1 MKKKNRN
8 WFCNL
13 AAAFRRAAGARRKI
27 QNRHT
32 KGGRMGWRLQG
43 LGGGAKKKKRTERST
58 ATAGRRRPGYLSYG
72 NRPKMIDRINMKMID
87 RECS

>member
-8 WFCNL
+8 WFRNL

-32 KGGRMGWRLQG
+32 KGRMGWGLQG
-43 LGGGAKKKKRTERST
+43 LGGGAKKKTNRAVYGDGGTETTGLPQLWKS
-58 ATAGRRRPGYLSYG
+58 SK
-72 NRPKMIDRINMKMID
+72 ND
-87 RECS
+87 

>member
-8 WFCNL
+8 WFRNL

-32 KGGRMGWRLQG
+32 KGGRMGWGLQG
-43 LGGGAKKKKRTERST
+43 LGGGAKKETNRAVYGDGGTETTGLPQLWKS
-58 ATAGRRRPGYLSYG
+58 SK
-72 NRPKMIDRINMKMID
+72 ND
-87 RECS
+87 